1 MIYIIVKIIFK
12 LLEIYRKQVK
22 MISNDFIDFV
32 RQSPTAYNCVEN
44 VKNVLIANGFNEL
57 SETEE
62 YHLEKGKKYFV
73 TRNDSALIA
82 FTLGSKVNEN
92 SSFQIVASHCD
103 SPSFKLKPES
113 IHAGNG
119 YVSLNVEPYG
129 GMIMSSFLD
138 RPLSLGGRVIVE
150 KDGKICS
157 QAVYINRPLCLIPS
171 LCIHFNRDVNNG
183 YKFNPQKDLQPLFSL
198 GDKVDF
204 KEFLKDELKI
214 DGEILNYDLFL
225 YNYERGAIFG
235 KENEFF
241 ACPRIDNLSSVF
253 TSLNGLINSHNDEKI
268 NVMAIFDNEEVG
280 SSSLQGA
287 VGDFLKV
294 TLMRLAASLGLDEKK
309 LLKMIASSFMISADN
324 GHAKHPNYPEI
335 TDVDNYA
342 LLNKG
347 ILIKYNASLS
357 YVTDGLSSSLL
368 MSLMKKHN
376 LPYQSFTNRSDIRG
390 GSTLGNLSL
399 RQLSLLS
406 VDIGLPQLAMHSL
419 YETAGTKDLEE
430 MTKLMKV
437 FYNSKINVVN
447 GVWSIG
453 E

>member
-1 MIYIIVKIIFK
+1 
-12 LLEIYRKQVK
+12 
-22 MISNDFIDFV
+22 
-32 RQSPTAYNCVEN
+32 
-44 VKNVLIANGFNEL
+44 
-57 SETEE
+57 
-62 YHLEKGKKYFV
+62 
-73 TRNDSALIA
+73 
-82 FTLGSKVNEN
+82 
-92 SSFQIVASHCD
+92 
-103 SPSFKLKPES
+103 
-113 IHAGNG
+113 
-119 YVSLNVEPYG
+119 
-129 GMIMSSFLD
+129 
-138 RPLSLGGRVIVE
+138 
-150 KDGKICS
+150 
-157 QAVYINRPLCLIPS
+157 
-171 LCIHFNRDVNNG
+171 
-183 YKFNPQKDLQPLFSL
+183 
-198 GDKVDF
+198 
-204 KEFLKDELKI
+204 
-214 DGEILNYDLFL
+214 
-225 YNYERGAIFG
+225 
-235 KENEFF
+235 
-241 ACPRIDNLSSVF
+241 
-253 TSLNGLINSHNDEKI
+253 
-268 NVMAIFDNEEVG
+268 MAIFDNEEVG

-287 VGDFLKV
+287 AGDFLKV
-294 TLMRLAASLGLDEKK
+294 TLMRLVASLGLDEKK
-309 LLKMIASSFMISADN
+309 FLKMIASSFMISADN